1 MLREPGKKV
10 GYGEL
15 SYCKLKNNSKNKG
28 SHRKVRENT
37 QRHSGYHPNQAQ
49 IELASLVLIILIVLG
64 IAALDYENN
73 CEIIIVPEMN
83 G

>member
-10 GYGEL
+10 VNGEL
-15 SYCKLKNNSKNKG
+15 SYCKLKNNSKKKG
-28 SHRKVRENT
+28 SHRKVREKT
-37 QRHSGYHPNQAQ
+37 QRYLGCHPNQAQ

-64 IAALDYENN
+64 IAALDYENIG
-73 CEIIIVPEMN
+73 EIIIVPEMN